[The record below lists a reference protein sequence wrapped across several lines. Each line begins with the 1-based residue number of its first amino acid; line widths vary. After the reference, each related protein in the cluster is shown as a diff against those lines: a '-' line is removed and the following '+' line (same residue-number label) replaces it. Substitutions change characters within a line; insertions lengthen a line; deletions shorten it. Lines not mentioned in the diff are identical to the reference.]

1 MDEQQDKPEPGG
13 RPTSGAFRAGLT
25 QDHRVHD
32 VVRDVMSPCPQVLSP
47 EATVQ
52 EAAELMRR
60 EDIGDVLVM
69 TNDDRRTLVGILTD
83 RDIVVRALAEGRD
96 PSQTRIGDVCSRD
109 VATIGP
115 DESVGTAVRLMRE
128 KAIRRLPVADERE
141 VVGMLTIGD
150 IAVER
155 DSRTALADISAAP
168 PNT

>member
-1 MDEQQDKPEPGG
+1 MDERADRPEAGAS
-13 RPTSGAFRAGLT
+13 TSGAYRAGLT
-25 QDHRVHD
+25 QDHQVHD
-32 VVRDVMSPCPQVLSP
+32 TVRDVMSPCPQALSP
-47 EATVQ
+47 DATVQ

-60 EDIGDVLVM
+60 EDIGDVLVLAD
-69 TNDDRRTLVGILTD
+69 NDRALVGILTD

-96 PSQTRIGDVCSRD
+96 PAQTRIGDVCSRE
-109 VATIGP
+109 VVTIRP
-115 DESVGTAVRLMRE
+115 DESVGAAVRLMRE

-155 DSRTALADISAAP
+155 DARTALADISAAR

>member
-1 MDEQQDKPEPGG
+1 MDEPQDKPEPGG

-47 EATVQ
+47 DATVQ

-69 TNDDRRTLVGILTD
+69 TDDDRTLVGILTD

-109 VATIGP
+109 IATIGP
-115 DESVGTAVRLMRE
+115 AESVGTAVRLMRE
-128 KAIRRLPVADERE
+128 KAIRRLPVADEHE

-155 DSRTALADISAAP
+155 DSRTALADISAAR

>member
-1 MDEQQDKPEPGG
+1 MDDHQDRPEPKS
-13 RPTSGAFRAGLT
+13 PTSGAYRAGLT
-25 QDHRVHD
+25 QDHQVHD
-32 VVRDVMSPCPQVLSP
+32 VVRDVMSPCPMMLSP
-47 EATVQ
+47 DATVQ

-69 TNDDRRTLVGILTD
+69 ADDNRRLVGILTD

-96 PSQTRIGDVCSRD
+96 PAQTRIGDVCSQD
-109 VATIGP
+109 VVTISP
-115 DESVGTAVRLMRE
+115 DESVGTAVRIMRE
-128 KAIRRLPVADERE
+128 KAIRRVPVADDRE

-155 DSRTALADISAAP
+155 DSRTALADISAAQ